1 MPIEQDGANQRP
13 NVESRNASPWVM
25 SMNKVLSNFDLR
37 YPRIRLHP
45 LQGSCASACRAT
57 LVFGIVLSTF
67 STFAQ
72 NALPIP
78 DTLSGSTI
86 DLTIQE
92 GTWEFHPGEVI
103 PTYGYNGDLL
113 GPTLILQQGQP
124 MTLNVTNT
132 MPDLTTTHWH
142 GLHVS
147 AANDGGPHSM
157 IMPSSTWSP
166 TFTVMNRAS
175 TFWYHPHGIGL
186 TDYQVSK
193 GLAGMI
199 IVRDPQE
206 AALALPRTYGVD
218 DIPLILQTKPIV
230 AGEIMLH
237 TGLDSVVIANG
248 VRNAW
253 KELPAQ
259 IVRLRCLNGSSERT
273 FLLGF
278 DNGINFHVIG
288 TDGGLLASPV
298 SLTRARL
305 MPGERLELL
314 MDLNGM
320 EGNSFQLMSYAS
332 ELPNGIVGS
341 PQVGDGSAF
350 LDGYQENA
358 LNGADFPLVSFTV
371 GSPTPDPITSI
382 PSSLIPTD
390 PLNEAD
396 ADETRSFVLA
406 PEVMG
411 SMGMIEGPFTIN
423 GVMMDM
429 DVINVT
435 IPLGNTEIWEFTNST
450 MSGHPL
456 HIHDVQFNILD
467 RNGLAPDPWET
478 GWKDVV
484 YVPPMGSARV
494 IMRFEDFADP
504 DMPYMYHCHMLMH
517 EDEGMMGQ
525 FVVVDPNAV
534 DEHNMTDALMV
545 WPNPSTG
552 ELNLRMPTIKGNA
565 EVRLIDPMGRV
576 VHYETITAQNGA
588 SFTHVGGLASG
599 SYLLSITE
607 KTGQRLVRPVIITH

>member
-1 MPIEQDGANQRP
+1 M
-13 NVESRNASPWVM
+13 SR
-25 SMNKVLSNFDLR
+25 
-37 YPRIRLHP
+37 RITGTH
-45 LQGSCASACRAT
+45 GHRAT
-57 LVFGIVLSTF
+57 LAFGAAFAVL

-78 DTLSGSTI
+78 DTLSGANM

-113 GPTLILQQGQP
+113 GPTIILEQGQTA
-124 MTLNVTNT
+124 TLNVTNT
-132 MPDLTTTHWH
+132 LPDLTTTHWH

-147 AANDGGPHSM
+147 AENDGGPHSL
-157 IMPSSTWSP
+157 IHPDSTWSP

-218 DIPLILQTKPIV
+218 DIPLILQAKPVV

-237 TGLDSVVIANG
+237 TGLDSVVITNG
-248 VRNAW
+248 VRDAW
-253 KELPAQ
+253 KELPEQ
-259 IVRLRCLNGSSERT
+259 VVRLRCLNGSSERT

-278 DNGINFHVIG
+278 NNGMSFHVIG
-288 TDGGLLASPV
+288 TDGGLLSAPV
-298 SLTRARL
+298 PLTRARL

-314 MDLNGM
+314 IDLNGM

-341 PQVGDGSAF
+341 AQVGNGMAT
-350 LDGYQENA
+350 LDGYDENA
-358 LNGADFPLVSFTV
+358 LNGADFPLTSFTV
-371 GSPTPDPITSI
+371 GPQTLDPITTI
-382 PSSLIPTD
+382 PSALVPTVT
-390 PLNEAD
+390 LNEAD
-396 ADETRSFVLA
+396 ADITRNFILEPETMSPL
-406 PEVMG
+406 
-411 SMGMIEGPFTIN
+411 SMIEGPFTIN
-423 GVMMDM
+423 GALMDM

-435 IPLGNTEIWEFTNST
+435 IPLNNTEIWSFTNNT
-450 MSGHPL
+450 MVGHPV
-456 HIHDVQFNILD
+456 HIHDVEFNILD
-467 RNGLAPDPWET
+467 RNGFAPDLWET
-478 GWKDVV
+478 GWKDVI
-484 YVPPMGSARV
+484 YVPPQGSARA

-525 FVVVDPNAV
+525 FVVVDPNSV
-534 DEHNMTDALMV
+534 DENSANDALGV

-552 ELNLRMPTIKGNA
+552 ALYMRIPTIKGTA
-565 EVRLIDPMGRV
+565 EVSLIDATGRV
-576 VHYETITAQNGA
+576 VHSENINATNGA
-588 SFTHVGGLASG
+588 SMVYVEAVASG
-599 SYLLSITE
+599 PYLLSITD
-607 KTGQRLVRPVIITH
+607 KTGLRLVRQVIIAQ